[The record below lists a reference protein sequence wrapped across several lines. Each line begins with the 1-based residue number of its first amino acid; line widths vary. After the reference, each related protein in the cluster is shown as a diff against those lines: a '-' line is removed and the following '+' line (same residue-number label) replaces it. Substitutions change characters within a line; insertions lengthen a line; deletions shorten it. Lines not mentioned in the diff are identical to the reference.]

1 LLKSN
6 PIYELKLNGVT
17 TQGENIADNG
27 GLREAFK
34 AYKAFQKEFG
44 REPNVMKS
52 TSTGS
57 SLSFSPEQIFFL
69 SYANVWC
76 GTETPG
82 RLENRILTDPHS
94 PSRYRVIGPLSNNE
108 DFAKAFHCPLGT
120 PMNRPN
126 KCILW

>member
-1 LLKSN
+1 M
-6 PIYELKLNGVT
+6 T

-27 GLREAFK
+27 GLRESFK
-34 AYKAFQKEFG
+34 AYKVYKKEFG
-44 REPNVMKS
+44 QEQDVKS
-52 TSTGS
+52 SSTGS
-57 SLSFSPEQIFFL
+57 SFTPEQIFFL

-76 GTETPG
+76 GTETPE
-82 RLENRILTDPHS
+82 RVENQILTDPHS